1 MLVLKCCI
9 TQSVDMSMR
18 VQIITNEEV
27 WNDSVVRM
35 LDCKYEAD
43 AILDI
48 PFKCQGGGDIWYLK
62 TTKNGSIM

>member
-1 MLVLKCCI
+1 
-9 TQSVDMSMR
+9 MR

-35 LDCKYEAD
+35 LVCKYEAD

-48 PFKCQGGGDIWYLK
+48 PFKCQGGGDIWHWK